1 MFVHGG
7 FNRHFYLDDKIYN
20 GDDILMW
27 DRDLWFAALSYK
39 QIVDTTIIKKG
50 KFKMQDS
57 FKEIFIGHTTTMN
70 WGTTEPMNACNI
82 WNLDTGAG
90 GTKGKLTIMNVDTKE
105 YFQSDE
111 TGSLYPELKGRW

>member
-7 FNRHFYLDDKIYN
+7 FNRHYLIIDIEKQEPSQFY
-20 GDDILMW
+20 W
-27 DRDLWFAALSYK
+27 DRDLWMSALSHK
-39 QIVDTTIIKKG
+39 EIKRE
-50 KFKMQDS
+50 FKIKDN

-70 WGTTEPMNACNI
+70 WNTDKPIKAVNI

-90 GTKGKLTIMNVDTKE
+90 FKGKLTIMNVDTKK

-111 TGSLYPELKGRW
+111 VTTLYTNQRGRK